1 MLFRSVLSAE
11 TGGGFSALEEALGER
26 ITKLSSSR
34 TAPLITRRRHRDAL
48 STALFHVKQARA
60 DLERGFGAE
69 IVSEDVRLAAQ
80 KLGALVGRIDVED
93 ILGEVFSSF
102 CIGK

>member
-1 MLFRSVLSAE
+1 MMHLRSKYLYYAHPKEWQHTLFH
-11 TGGGFSALEEALGER
+11 
-26 ITKLSSSR
+26 
-34 TAPLITRRRHRDAL
+34 TRY
-48 STALFHVKQARA
+48 ALFHVKQARTN
-60 DLERGFGAE
+60 LERGFGAE